1 MSMEGI
7 IKYFTPKK
15 ELDGKKLM
23 FVFVFIFAI
32 FGLFMM
38 IWLFCALISDFNKVL
53 NLSLFKKFLLFIAI
67 VMFPQ
72 FIYDWIR
79 QIVELWIN
87 AYTVELTEEKIIGYT
102 AWNKRKELRYEE
114 IETIEKEKFMFHS
127 MNLKDAGGKTRMTI
141 HSGINGY
148 GKCVEEI
155 RRRSKNV
162 KKVDYRGV
170 DKKTKIWLDEHK
182 RE

>member
-1 MSMEGI
+1 MDQET
-7 IKYFTPKK
+7 KYSTPKK
-15 ELDGKKLM
+15 ELDGKRVVFI
-23 FVFVFIFAI
+23 FVFVFS
-32 FGLFMM
+32 MV
-38 IWLFCALISDFNKVL
+38 ALYVVVRFIQEVISNPKDILGSPLYEQILVL
-53 NLSLFKKFLLFIAI
+53 GGTIMFILGA
-67 VMFPQ
+67 
-72 FIYDWIR
+72 YDWLR

>member
-1 MSMEGI
+1 MDQE
-7 IKYFTPKK
+7 IKYYTPKK
-15 ELDGKKLM
+15 EKDGKKLTM
-23 FVFVFIFAI
+23 VVVFAFAVVSLYVVVGFLHQVITEFDDVWSRAWYEKI
-32 FGLFMM
+32 FGISGILM
-38 IWLFCALISDFNKVL
+38 LALGAYS
-53 NLSLFKKFLLFIAI
+53 
-67 VMFPQ
+67 
-72 FIYDWIR
+72 WIR

-141 HSGINGY
+141 HLGINGY

-170 DKKTKIWLDEHK
+170 DKKAKIWLDEHK

>member
-1 MSMEGI
+1 MSMEEI

-15 ELDGKKLM
+15 ELDGKKIM
-23 FVFVFIFAI
+23 FVFVFFFAMVLVYVLYLFVMDFIGDYKAI
-32 FGLFMM
+32 FNDPLYKKV
-38 IWLFCALISDFNKVL
+38 LYLISL
-53 NLSLFKKFLLFIAI
+53 
-67 VMFPQ
+67 VMLPLCA
-72 FIYDWIR
+72 YDWLR
-79 QIVELWIN
+79 QIIELWIN
-87 AYTVELTEEKIIGYT
+87 AYTVELTEEKVIGYT

-155 RRRSKNV
+155 RKRSKNV
-162 KKVDYRGV
+162 NKVDYRGV
-170 DKKTKIWLDEHK
+170 DKKAKIWLDEHK

>member
-1 MSMEGI
+1 MNMEEI
-7 IKYFTPKK
+7 MKYYTPKK
-15 ELDGKKLM
+15 EKDGKKLV
-23 FVFVFIFAI
+23 FVFVAI
-32 FGLFMM
+32 FSIISLYVFGGF
-38 IWLFCALISDFNKVL
+38 IREVISDSTRLMNSPLHEKILLLVGMIMVP
-53 NLSLFKKFLLFIAI
+53 LFT
-67 VMFPQ
+67 
-72 FIYDWIR
+72 YDWIR

-155 RRRSKNV
+155 RKRSKNV

-170 DKKTKIWLDEHK
+170 DKKAKIWLDEHK